1 MVFVQLLSHASAIH
15 ISSLNGL
22 KSSTA
27 LPIPWCQVPYPRV
40 QLCWVMLA
48 VKVPPKR
55 CHLELSPSTNMV
67 GVVTG
72 TKGHSASLASAPCL
86 LEQREHSQQCV
97 LTLSEMPTKPPGPL
111 AHPARLPQCPQNVVR
126 QLREVS
132 VLVSPEV
139 PGFRPLPFNHVL
151 LVSGLRASC
160 STSRGSWLL
169 PLTPW
174 HPLPAPCPRAPGEQG
189 VPAASMSQG
198 IRTGPQ
204 LSPGVGGR
212 ARCPTSH
219 TLAHTLPHPHSITA
233 HPLCACDVCYC
244 RQTCS
249 TFTRF
254 PTYPKELSKN
264 TAISTATVTGLIG
277 LARP

>member
-1 MVFVQLLSHASAIH
+1 M
-15 ISSLNGL
+15 SS
-22 KSSTA
+22 SM
-27 LPIPWCQVPYPRV
+27 LPPITWC
-40 QLCWVMLA
+40 
-48 VKVPPKR
+48 
-55 CHLELSPSTNMV
+55 
-67 GVVTG
+67 GG
-72 TKGHSASLASAPCL
+72 
-86 LEQREHSQQCV
+86 V
-97 LTLSEMPTKPPGPL
+97 LTLGLPGIFHSVRPAYKFGG

-219 TLAHTLPHPHSITA
+219 TLAHALPH
-233 HPLCACDVCYC
+233 L
-244 RQTCS
+244 Q
-249 TFTRF
+249 
-254 PTYPKELSKN
+254 
-264 TAISTATVTGLIG
+264 
-277 LARP
+277 